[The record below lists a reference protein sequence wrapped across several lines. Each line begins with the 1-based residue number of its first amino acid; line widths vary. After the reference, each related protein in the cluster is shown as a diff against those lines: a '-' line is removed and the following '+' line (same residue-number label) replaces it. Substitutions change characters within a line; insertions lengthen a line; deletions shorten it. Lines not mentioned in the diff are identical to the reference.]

1 VGKNILEQIHL
12 QLSFCWFDKRKSVR
26 NVSSVK
32 NVLSCL
38 RTWSNKLHVVWIWSE
53 NRSCRELEMQI
64 ADAV

>member
-1 VGKNILEQIHL
+1 MQFVLQLRLSYLYRVGKNILEQIHL

-38 RTWSNKLHVVWIWSE
+38 RT
-53 NRSCRELEMQI
+53 
-64 ADAV
+64 